1 MAAAATSSGTRLA
14 TRLVVIVL
22 GAGALWLAV
31 EAALLWWGG
40 ELGLAAGAT
49 VAAVLLAAVAGMTA
63 LVVGDSLREK
73 ERVADI
79 EARRVAFPDEPWQWR
94 REWAE
99 GRLRHEVPW
108 AGAALLWGFA
118 AVWSAFVVSAGV
130 ALHLEGRLQ
139 AEPGMTVVLAIFAV
153 AGMFLLSLA
162 VRATAHRLKYG
173 VSVLELSSAP
183 GVLGGE
189 LHAVL
194 HPPRSLPP
202 DAELA
207 VALDCIRRVPRGT
220 KQDLVRLEWRIERR
234 ATGGGGGAIPLSF
247 EAPFDCPET
256 TPDGSPD
263 RARIE
268 WTVKVSAHLPG
279 VDYAAGFEVPLFRTP
294 ASDPSRLRGVVDDG
308 DGSLREPP
316 PTRIRVEPVAGGMT
330 VRYPSPRW
338 LTGCLLAMLAPPAVA
353 GGIAWWSQQS
363 GVDLLVTAGVGLGL
377 GAAVLA
383 LTLVGVVTHLA
394 RIEVRPDE
402 VRIVRG
408 LGRLGWSSRI
418 PGADIRGV
426 VFDVSRSGRSPS
438 YSVELETTG
447 GRRPTVAL
455 GLRSEDE
462 ARWLTAELQRMLERR

>member
-31 EAALLWWGG
+31 EAARLWRDG
-40 ELGLAAGAT
+40 EPGLAAVAT
-49 VAAVLLAAVAGMTA
+49 VAAVLLAAAAGVTVLLA
-63 LVVGDSLREK
+63 GDSVRER
-73 ERVADI
+73 ERAADLA
-79 EARRVAFPDEPWQWR
+79 ARRAASPDKPWQWR
-94 REWAE
+94 REWEE
-99 GRLRHEVPW
+99 GRILHEVPW
-108 AGAALLWGFA
+108 VGAALLWGFA

-130 ALHLEGRLQ
+130 ALHLERGLQ
-139 AEPGMTVVLAIFAV
+139 NQPGMAVVLAIFAV
-153 AGMFLLSLA
+153 AGVFLLSLA

-173 VSVLELSSAP
+173 VSVLELAWAP

-189 LHAVL
+189 LRAVL

-202 DAELA
+202 DADLA

-220 KQDLVRLEWRIERR
+220 EHDLVTLEWRIERR
-234 ATGGGGGAIPLSF
+234 ATGGGGAAVPLSF

-263 RARIE
+263 RVRIE
-268 WTVKVSAHLPG
+268 WTVKVSANLPG

-294 ASDPSRLRGVVDDG
+294 ASDPSRLRGAVDG
-308 DGSLREPP
+308 DDRSLRDPP
-316 PTRIRVEPVAGGMT
+316 LTRIRIEPSTGGMT
-330 VRYPSPRW
+330 VKHPSPRW
-338 LTGCLLAMLAPPAVA
+338 LPGCLLAMLVPPAAA
-353 GGIAWWSQQS
+353 GGIAWWSHQS
-363 GVDLLVTAGVGLGL
+363 GADLLVTAGVGLGL
-377 GAAVLA
+377 GAVVLA

-418 PGADIRGV
+418 PRADIRGV
-426 VFDVSRSGRSPS
+426 VFDVARSGRSPS

-447 GRRPTVAL
+447 GSRPTVAL
-455 GLRSEDE
+455 GLRTEEE
-462 ARWLTAELQRMLERR
+462 ARWLTAELQRML